1 MPQHVYI
8 SEHKLIDNLLIKIT
22 YMPCAKYIIIKNCR
36 FFDFPLRNSTKK
48 VNFVCQVTAYKVMKL
63 FQNKKTVK
71 SPEIMKYISQ
81 NEIINSDFYNKHHI
95 TTRYIGQSTN

>member
-1 MPQHVYI
+1 
-8 SEHKLIDNLLIKIT
+8 
-22 YMPCAKYIIIKNCR
+22 MPCAKYIIIKNCR

-63 FQNKKTVK
+63 FQNKKTLK
-71 SPEIMKYISQ
+71 SPEIMKYFSH
-81 NEIINSDFYNKHHI
+81 NEKIISDFYNNHLI